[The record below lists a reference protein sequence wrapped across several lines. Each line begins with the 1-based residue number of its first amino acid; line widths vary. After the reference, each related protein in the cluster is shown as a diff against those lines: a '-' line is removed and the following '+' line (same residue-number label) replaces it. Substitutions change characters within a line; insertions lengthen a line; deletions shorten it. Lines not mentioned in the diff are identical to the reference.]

1 MTTNSLVND
10 YIPFAKALAY
20 EFHTKT
26 GFEYYELKSCAYL
39 GLVQAALKYKPEY
52 NDSLAGFAAPRIK
65 GSIIDF
71 LRKNKT
77 QTLIKK
83 KLFDTDKVFV

>member
-1 MTTNSLVND
+1 MTTDTLINN

-20 EFHTKT
+20 EYHTKT

-39 GLVQAALKYKPEY
+39 GLVQAALKYKPEF
-52 NDSLAGFAAPRIK
+52 NDSFAGFAAPRIK

-83 KLFDTDKVFV
+83 KIMGVL